1 MTKRELDEPFPL
13 PFHQHKLEKWVKFRR
28 YDLLRF
34 FTDSDERSKVSYPK
48 MEISSRVMTVFCVMR
63 WFFTFPHGRMRDVF
77 LFSFQVFFFF
87 LCSSLKWVSHVHM
100 KTRQIR
106 MNSFTRNA
114 RISAHPILLESPQSF
129 LLYFSD
135 ANSKNPHLA
144 KITIFS
150 SFAEK
155 FPV

>member
-1 MTKRELDEPFPL
+1 MNSTNRFLCLSISISLKNGSNLEDMIYYGFL
-13 PFHQHKLEKWVKFRR
+13 PTATSGAKYLTLKWKFQAEWWQFFALCA
-28 YDLLRF
+28 DSLRF
-34 FTDSDERSKVSYPK
+34 RMAGCEMCSYL
-48 MEISSRVMTVFCVMR
+48 VFKC
-63 WFFTFPHGRMRDVF
+63 
-77 LFSFQVFFFF
+77 FFFF